1 MPLLTRGAPWEF
13 FNGHGR
19 APPAHPSPPQGS
31 FAPLTTTHLFWLAQR
46 QKAICMAMCFGL
58 TKNHCSVPQWASL
71 RGPIGLGH
79 KGNPLAIKFIGHTPS
94 PQDHW
99 TTSQKDFVLCRIA
112 WDLFCGH
119 GPWPSAPWIIGPR
132 RNGIP
137 YVAIAT
143 AHELLNFTYGHCP
156 WPQRPPPCEH
166 WRASQ

>member
-1 MPLLTRGAPWEF
+1 MVMAVRRPPTRPPRKDHSPPLQQRIFSGLRNDKRQYVWPCVLASQKIIAPSRNGLPFVARLGWATRGIPLQSNSLAT
-13 FNGHGR
+13 R
-19 APPAHPSPPQGS
+19 PPRNIIGQPQ
-31 FAPLTTTHLFWLAQR
+31 
-46 QKAICMAMCFGL
+46 K
-58 TKNHCSVPQWASL
+58 
-71 RGPIGLGH
+71 
-79 KGNPLAIKFIGHTPS
+79 
-94 PQDHW
+94 
-99 TTSQKDFVLCRIA
+99 KDFVLCRIA

>member
-1 MPLLTRGAPWEF
+1 MPLLTRGAPLEF

-112 WDLFCGH
+112 WDLFVAMVLGR
-119 GPWPSAPWIIGPR
+119 APLGSLAR
-132 RNGIP
+132 
-137 YVAIAT
+137 VAMGSPT
-143 AHELLNFTYGHCP
+143 WQSQPHMNF
-156 WPQRPPPCEH
+156 
-166 WRASQ
+166 